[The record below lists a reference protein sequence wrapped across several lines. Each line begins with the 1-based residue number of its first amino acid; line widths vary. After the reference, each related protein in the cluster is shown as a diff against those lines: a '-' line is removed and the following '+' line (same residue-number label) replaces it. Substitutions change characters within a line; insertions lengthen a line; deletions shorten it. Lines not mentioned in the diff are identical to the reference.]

1 MSQTLTT
8 KLQPGTQAPDF
19 TLQDA
24 QGRQTAL
31 ADYRGKNVIV
41 YFYPKAATPGCT
53 TEACDF
59 RDSLASLQGKGYE
72 VIGISPDAPEALAGF
87 TGDFSLTFPLL
98 SDEDHGVALAYG
110 AWGEKLVD
118 GEIVEGIVRSTVVVD
133 PEGKVTLAQYQVQAQ
148 GHVAALKEALGI

>member
-24 QGRQTAL
+24 QGRATAL

-98 SDEDHGVALAYG
+98 SDEDHAVALAYG
-110 AWGEKLVD
+110 AWGEKLVN

-133 PEGKVTLAQYQVQAQ
+133 PAGYVTLVQYQVKAD
-148 GHVAALKEALGI
+148 GHVAALKEALGL